1 MELALIEMGEHNV
14 FPFVGRQTQ
23 IQLAGVQYP
32 VYPVITGTFGG
43 VDFLHSV
50 MGEFDDKATQSEIQQ
65 LEGTMQSGT
74 LGDTSLLKDLLG
86 QIPGGLLG
94 GGDPAGKADELQANS
109 NAARLQNIHVTPKK
123 PEALTQQLLSISKQI
138 YPVLEWHDNI
148 MRAIAEAIEAI
159 PVLPELV
166 EQLEDQI
173 NIFVFTLLA
182 PFMLPVINQLKVE
195 LNQGSSEI
203 IQSSKDKQLNVF
215 YDDHSTD
222 PTHSMLSKD
231 HFSDVLNE
239 VAGKIASSVVR
250 WVVPQLMQAWDDPRV
265 DVDRTINRIVNGV
278 FHHPALRNTGD
289 DGAMDCR
296 RIMFGVVDQ
305 WWHQANQPDLREQLS
320 REGVE
325 QGLNHKPGQHDTG
338 HGCGKPLGMAKH
350 SAGDGASGMLG
361 ELLQALSG
369 GSAAT
374 GTGAGYGRLTR
385 GPSNTLGDNALGGI
399 VGALAGGVGGG
410 LLGEVLGGGPAP
422 AHTQAYAQQYQT
434 PGGGVTQSYTEFGKA
449 QTPYGQPQYGQA
461 QYQQTQLP
469 GGGQRTEYK
478 QYGQSGPTGQPA
490 YGYEERVETRPTY
503 GGGYETAQE
512 KIYKKTGGA
521 FERDEWHE
529 GRTAE
534 GEFYQE
540 TKHHERRDSGSGDD
554 EYKRKKHHKKH
565 RGHGSGSEDE
575 DDRPER
581 FEPPPGPLHASAY
594 GGYGRQEPTYGR
606 PEPARFDGGYQGPPR
621 EEFARGY
628 GARHEEFEPRRE
640 EYGHRGGFGGGFEER
655 RQEYGGRGGFGGRFE
670 EGREEYGGRGGFGG
684 GFEERR
690 EEFGGRGGF
699 GRGFE
704 ERREEFGDRGG
715 FGRGFEGR
723 EEFGGRGGFGRGFE
737 ERREEF
743 GGRGDFGRGFEERRE
758 EFGGRGGFREGFEEP
773 RQEYSGRGDF
783 GEGFGERR
791 EEYGARGGF
800 GGGFEEPRQEYVGD
814 YAREE
819 REEEREEEYREEVR
833 EERYEEELEERREEG
848 GWGF

>member
-1 MELALIEMGEHNV
+1 LLSLVTDPFLPDFSAHSNYTELALIEMGERNV

-23 IQLAGVQYP
+23 ISLAGVQYP

-65 LEGTMQSGT
+65 LEGTMQSGSQ
-74 LGDTSLLKDLLG
+74 GDTSLLKNLLG

-109 NAARLQNIHVTPKK
+109 NAARLQNMHVTPKR
-123 PEALTQQLLSISKQI
+123 PEALTQQLLSISQQI
-138 YPVLEWHDNI
+138 YPVLEWHDDI

-159 PVLPELV
+159 PVLPELI

-182 PFMLPVINQLKVE
+182 PFMLPIINQLKVE

-203 IQSSKDKQLNVF
+203 IQSSTDKQLNVF
-215 YDDHSTD
+215 YDDHCTD

-239 VAGKIASSVVR
+239 VAGKIASSVVK

-265 DVDRTINRIVNGV
+265 DIDRTINRIVNGV

-296 RIMFGVVDQ
+296 RIMFSTVEQ
-305 WWHQANQPDLREQLS
+305 WWRQANQADLRQQLS
-320 REGVE
+320 REGIE

-350 SAGDGASGMLG
+350 STGDGASGMLG
-361 ELLQALSG
+361 ELLSALSG

-374 GTGAGYGRLTR
+374 GTGSGYGRLTQD
-385 GPSNTLGDNALGGI
+385 PSHSLGGNALGGI
-399 VGALAGGVGGG
+399 VSALAGGVGGG
-410 LLGEVLGGGPAP
+410 LLSEALGGGAAP
-422 AHTQAYAQQYQT
+422 VHTQGYTRQYQA
-434 PGGGVTQSYTEFGKA
+434 PGGEVTQSYTEFGRA

-478 QYGQSGPTGQPA
+478 QYEQSGPTGQPA

-512 KIYKKTGGA
+512 KIYKKPGGE
-521 FERDEWHE
+521 FEREEWRE

-540 TKHHERRDSGSGDD
+540 TKQHERRDSGSGDD
-554 EYKRKKHHKKH
+554 EYKRKKHHRKH
-565 RGHGSGSEDE
+565 HGHGSGSEDE
-575 DDRPER
+575 EERPER
-581 FEPPPGPLHASAY
+581 FEPPPGPPHTSAY
-594 GGYGRQEPTYGR
+594 GGYGRLEPTYGC
-606 PEPARFDGGYQGPPR
+606 PEPAGFSGGYQEPPR
-621 EEFARGY
+621 EEFGGGY
-628 GARHEEFEPRRE
+628 GARREEFEPRRE
-640 EYGHRGGFGGGFEER
+640 EYGGRVGFGGGFEER
-655 RQEYGGRGGFGGRFE
+655 RQ
-670 EGREEYGGRGGFGG
+670 EYGGRGGFGG

-699 GRGFE
+699 GG
-704 ERREEFGDRGG
+704 
-715 FGRGFEGR
+715 
-723 EEFGGRGGFGRGFE
+723 
-737 ERREEF
+737 
-743 GGRGDFGRGFEERRE
+743 GFEERRE
-758 EFGGRGGFREGFEEP
+758 EFGGRGGF
-773 RQEYSGRGDF
+773 
-783 GEGFGERR
+783 
-791 EEYGARGGF
+791 A
-800 GGGFEEPRQEYVGD
+800 GGFEEPRQEYGGG

-819 REEEREEEYREEVR
+819 REEEREQEYREEVR
-833 EERYEEELEERREEG
+833 EERYEEEQEERREEG

>member
-1 MELALIEMGEHNV
+1 MFNVIFLSPVTDHFLSDYSAHSNYVELALIEMGERNV

-50 MGEFDDKATQSEIQQ
+50 MGEFDDKATQSEIQE
-65 LEGTMQSGT
+65 LEGTMQSGS
-74 LGDTSLLKDLLG
+74 LGDTSLLKNLLG
-86 QIPGGLLG
+86 QIPAGLLG
-94 GGDPAGKADELQANS
+94 DGDPAGKVDELQANS
-109 NAARLQNIHVTPKK
+109 NAARLQNIHVTPKR

-138 YPVLEWHDNI
+138 YPILEWHDNI

-159 PVLPELV
+159 PVLPELI

-173 NIFVFTLLA
+173 NILVFTLLA
-182 PFMLPVINQLKVE
+182 PFLLPVINQLKIE

-203 IQSSKDKQLNVF
+203 IQSSKDKQLNIF

-239 VAGKIASSVVR
+239 VAGKIASSVVK

-265 DVDRTINRIVNGV
+265 DIDRTINRIINGV
-278 FHHPALRNTGD
+278 FHHPALRNTGE
-289 DGAMDCR
+289 DGAIDCR
-296 RIMFGVVDQ
+296 RIMFGTVEQ
-305 WWHQANQPDLREQLS
+305 WWRQANQADLRQQLS
-320 REGVE
+320 REGIE

-350 SAGDGASGMLG
+350 STGEGANGMLG

-374 GTGAGYGRLTR
+374 GAGSGYGRLTQ
-385 GPSNTLGDNALGGI
+385 GPSNAYGGKALGGI
-399 VGALAGGVGGG
+399 VSALAGGVGGG
-410 LLGEVLGGGPAP
+410 LLGEVLGGGAAP
-422 AHTQAYAQQYQT
+422 VHTQAYTQQYQA
-434 PGGGVTQSYTEFGKA
+434 PGGGVTQSYTEYGQA

-478 QYGQSGPTGQPA
+478 QYGQSGPIGQPA

-521 FERDEWHE
+521 LEREEWRE
-529 GRTAE
+529 GRTGE
-534 GEFYQE
+534 GEFCQE
-540 TKHHERRDSGSGDD
+540 IKHHERRDSGSGDD

-565 RGHGSGSEDE
+565 HSHGSRSEDE
-575 DDRPER
+575 EKRSER
-581 FEPPPGPLHASAY
+581 FEPPPGPPHASVY

-606 PEPARFDGGYQGPPR
+606 PEPTGFGGGYQEPPR
-621 EEFARGY
+621 
-628 GARHEEFEPRRE
+628 EEFEPRRE
-640 EYGHRGGFGGGFEER
+640 EYGGGGFGGGRGGFGRGFEERREELEERREEFGGRGGFGRGFAERREEFGGRGGFGGGFEES
-655 RQEYGGRGGFGGRFE
+655 RQ
-670 EGREEYGGRGGFGG
+670 EYGGRGGFGG

-690 EEFGGRGGF
+690 EEYGG
-699 GRGFE
+699 
-704 ERREEFGDRGG
+704 
-715 FGRGFEGR
+715 
-723 EEFGGRGGFGRGFE
+723 
-737 ERREEF
+737 
-743 GGRGDFGRGFEERRE
+743 
-758 EFGGRGGFREGFEEP
+758 
-773 RQEYSGRGDF
+773 
-783 GEGFGERR
+783 
-791 EEYGARGGF
+791 RGGF
-800 GGGFEEPRQEYVGD
+800 GGGFVEPRQEYDGGF
-814 YAREE
+814 AREE
-819 REEEREEEYREEVR
+819 REEEREEEYKEEVR
-833 EERYEEELEERREEG
+833 EERYEEEQEERREEG

>member
-1 MELALIEMGEHNV
+1 MGERNI

-23 IQLAGVQYP
+23 LPLPGVQYP
-32 VYPVITGTFGG
+32 VFPVVTGTFGG

-65 LEGTMQSGT
+65 LEGTMQSGSR
-74 LGDTSLLKDLLG
+74 GDTSLLKDLLG

-109 NAARLQNIHVTPKK
+109 NAARMQDMHVTPKK

-138 YPVLEWHDNI
+138 YPVLEWHDDI

-159 PVLPELV
+159 PVLPDLI

-182 PFMLPVINQLKVE
+182 PFMLPIINQMKVE

-215 YDDHSTD
+215 YDDHSSD

-239 VAGKIASSVVR
+239 AAGKIASACVK

-265 DVDRTINRIVNGV
+265 DIDRTVNRIINGV

-289 DGAMDCR
+289 DGAVDCR
-296 RIMFGVVDQ
+296 RIMFSTVEQ
-305 WWHQANQPDLREQLS
+305 WWRQSNQADLRQQLS
-320 REGVE
+320 REGIE

-350 SAGDGASGMLG
+350 SAGDGASGILG
-361 ELLQALSG
+361 ELLSALGG

-374 GTGAGYGRLTR
+374 GIGSGYGRPTQ
-385 GPSNTLGDNALGGI
+385 GPSNALGGGALGGI

-410 LLGEVLGGGPAP
+410 LLGEVLGGGTAP
-422 AHTQAYAQQYQT
+422 AHTQSYTQQYQT
-434 PGGGVTQSYTEFGKA
+434 PGGGVTQSYTEFGQK

-469 GGGQRTEYK
+469 GGGQRSEYK
-478 QYGQSGPTGQPA
+478 QYEQPGQTGQPA

-503 GGGYETAQE
+503 GGGYETNQE
-512 KIYKKTGGA
+512 RLYKKPGGA
-521 FERDEWHE
+521 YEREERIE

-540 TKHHERRDSGSGDD
+540 TKHHERRDSGSGED
-554 EYKRKKHHKKH
+554 EWKRKKHEKHEKHEKSRKKH
-565 RGHGSGSEDE
+565 HGHGSGSEDE
-575 DDRPER
+575 EERPER
-581 FEPPPGPLHASAY
+581 FEPPPGPAPLHASAY
-594 GGYGRQEPTYGR
+594 GGYGRQPPTYGR
-606 PEPARFDGGYQGPPR
+606 PEPASLGGGYKEPPR
-621 EEFARGY
+621 EEFGRGY
-628 GARHEEFEPRRE
+628 GERREGFEPRRE
-640 EYGHRGGFGGGFEER
+640 EYGGRGGYGGGFEER
-655 RQEYGGRGGFGGRFE
+655 
-670 EGREEYGGRGGFGG
+670 REEYGGRGGFGG
-684 GFEERR
+684 GFEEPRR
-690 EEFGGRGGF
+690 EFGGG
-699 GRGFE
+699 
-704 ERREEFGDRGG
+704 
-715 FGRGFEGR
+715 
-723 EEFGGRGGFGRGFE
+723 
-737 ERREEF
+737 
-743 GGRGDFGRGFEERRE
+743 
-758 EFGGRGGFREGFEEP
+758 
-773 RQEYSGRGDF
+773 
-783 GEGFGERR
+783 
-791 EEYGARGGF
+791 
-800 GGGFEEPRQEYVGD
+800 

-819 REEEREEEYREEVR
+819 REQEHEEEYREEVR
-833 EERYEEELEERREEG
+833 EERYDEESRDDG
-848 GWGF
+848 GW

>member
-1 MELALIEMGEHNV
+1 MGERDI

-23 IQLAGVQYP
+23 IRLAGVQYP

-65 LEGTMQSGT
+65 LEGTMQSGSR
-74 LGDTSLLKDLLG
+74 GDTSLLKDLLG
-86 QIPGGLLG
+86 QIPSGLLG
-94 GGDPAGKADELQANS
+94 DGDPAGKADELQANS
-109 NAARLQNIHVTPKK
+109 NAARMQNMHVTPKK

-138 YPVLEWHDNI
+138 YPILEWHDDI

-159 PVLPELV
+159 PVLPDLI
-166 EQLEDQI
+166 EQVEDQI

-182 PFMLPVINQLKVE
+182 PFMLPIINQLKVE

-203 IQSSKDKQLNVF
+203 IQSSQDKQLNVF

-239 VAGKIASSVVR
+239 VAGKIASSIIK

-265 DVDRTINRIVNGV
+265 DIDRTINRIINGV

-296 RIMFGVVDQ
+296 HIMFSTVEQ
-305 WWHQANQPDLREQLS
+305 WWRQANQADLRQQLS
-320 REGVE
+320 REGIE

-350 SAGDGASGMLG
+350 STGDGASGMLG
-361 ELLQALSG
+361 ELLSALSG

-374 GTGAGYGRLTR
+374 GTGSRYGRPTQ
-385 GPSNTLGDNALGGI
+385 GPSNTLGGGGLGGI

-410 LLGEVLGGGPAP
+410 LLGEVLGGGAAP
-422 AHTQAYAQQYQT
+422 ARTQAYTQQYQA
-434 PGGGVTQSYTEFGKA
+434 PGGGVTQSYTEIGQT

-461 QYQQTQLP
+461 QYQQTELP

-478 QYGQSGPTGQPA
+478 QYGQSGQTGQPA

-503 GGGYETAQE
+503 GGGYETTQE
-512 KIYKKTGGA
+512 KVYKKPDGA
-521 FERDEWHE
+521 YEREERYE
-529 GRTAE
+529 GRTSE

-554 EYKRKKHHKKH
+554 EYKRKKHEKHHKKH
-565 RGHGSGSEDE
+565 HGHGSGSEDE
-575 DDRPER
+575 KE
-581 FEPPPGPLHASAY
+581 EPKRYEAPPGPPVALHTSAY
-594 GGYGRQEPTYGR
+594 GGYGRLEPSQGR
-606 PEPARFDGGYQGPPR
+606 PEPAGFGRGYQEPPR
-621 EEFARGY
+621 EEHGGY
-628 GARHEEFEPRRE
+628 GARREEFEPRRE
-640 EYGHRGGFGGGFEER
+640 EYGGRGGYGGGFEEQ
-655 RQEYGGRGGFGGRFE
+655 RQEYGGRGGFGGDFE
-670 EGREEYGGRGGFGG
+670 ERREEFGGRGGFGGGFGERREEFGGRGGFGGGFEERREEYGGRGGFGG
-684 GFEERR
+684 GFEEPRR
-690 EEFGGRGGF
+690 E
-699 GRGFE
+699 
-704 ERREEFGDRGG
+704 
-715 FGRGFEGR
+715 
-723 EEFGGRGGFGRGFE
+723 
-737 ERREEF
+737 
-743 GGRGDFGRGFEERRE
+743 
-758 EFGGRGGFREGFEEP
+758 
-773 RQEYSGRGDF
+773 Y
-783 GEGFGERR
+783 
-791 EEYGARGGF
+791 
-800 GGGFEEPRQEYVGD
+800 GGG

-819 REEEREEEYREEVR
+819 REEEREEERAEEYREEAR
-833 EERYEEELEERREEG
+833 EERYEEEQEDRREEG